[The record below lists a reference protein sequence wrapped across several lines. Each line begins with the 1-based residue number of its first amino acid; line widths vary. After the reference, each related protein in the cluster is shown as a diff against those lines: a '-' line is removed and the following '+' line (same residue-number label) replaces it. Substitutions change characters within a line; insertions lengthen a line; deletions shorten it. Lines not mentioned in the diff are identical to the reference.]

1 MHVPD
6 KSGEDGA
13 SDRAS
18 LSIPPILVY
27 FCRKLHGHLFFTP
40 LFFRSEQ
47 IDGQAHST
55 LEMELGG
62 GKGRQKET
70 TKKLVPAATIGGCY
84 PMAAFLGRYYQ
95 NLENVGF
102 IRN

>member
-1 MHVPD
+1 MDIYFSPPSSFD
-6 KSGEDGA
+6 PSKSTA
-13 SDRAS
+13 
-18 LSIPPILVY
+18 
-27 FCRKLHGHLFFTP
+27 K
-40 LFFRSEQ
+40 
-47 IDGQAHST
+47 QAHST